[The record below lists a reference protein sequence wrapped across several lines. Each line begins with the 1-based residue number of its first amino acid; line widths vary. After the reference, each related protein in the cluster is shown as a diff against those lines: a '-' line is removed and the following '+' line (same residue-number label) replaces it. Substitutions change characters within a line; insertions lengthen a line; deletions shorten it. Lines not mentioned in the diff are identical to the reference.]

1 MEEFFNK
8 HIMGLFSLMFGINT
22 IWMVVIDKDSM
33 AIGSV
38 IAAGVFALLYKYE
51 LQDKD

>member
-8 HIMGLFSLMFGINT
+8 HIMGVFALMFAVNT
-22 IWMVVIDKDSM
+22 IWMVVINQDSM

-38 IAAGVFALLYKYE
+38 IAAGVFAVLYKHT
-51 LQDKD
+51 LKD

>member
-8 HIMGLFSLMFGINT
+8 HIMGLFAVMFAINT
-22 IWMVVIDKDSM
+22 IWMVVIDQDSM

-38 IAAGVFALLYKYE
+38 IAAGVFAVLYKHE
-51 LQDKD
+51 LKD

>member
-8 HIMGLFSLMFGINT
+8 HIMGLFALMFAINT
-22 IWMVVIDKDSM
+22 IWMVAIGQGSM

-38 IAAGVFALLYKYE
+38 IAAGVFAVLYKHQLE
-51 LQDKD
+51 D